1 MPPKKKN
8 STASQFES
16 EKVEAVDF
24 SGMTQEQLIAA
35 LMSSSDQLKKESAA
49 RKQLGN
55 EVLDV
60 KGNIRVFCR
69 IRPFLGREKIGQ
81 EEGREKTLVKDIED
95 GTMTIYNPQTK
106 RDKTYT
112 YDAVLQMDSTQQEA
126 FAETKPVVLQI
137 LDGFNVCVFAYGQTG
152 SGKTFTMIGEPGMEG
167 INGQSAAA
175 LFEAATERAET
186 IEDHFQMSMFEIY
199 NEQIND
205 LLGSTGKKLDIKA
218 TGQGMIID
226 GIISEEI
233 TNFSQMNTIQM
244 RGFNARSTGKT
255 NMNEHSSRSH
265 CLTLINVTSRN
276 RITGVTT
283 WGKLYLIDLAGSE
296 RISRSGVSD
305 EGLKEAQHI
314 NTSLSALTTCIL
326 ALHKK
331 EAHIPYRNSKLTH
344 ILQDSL
350 GGSAKT
356 MCFVNIS
363 PSGKPEDA
371 NETESS
377 LRFASRV
384 RKVELGQAKKQVDNS
399 DMVKYKRMYDEAQ
412 GELDE
417 LTGELGLLN
426 EKVAGLE
433 TQNGELTEALGQSDG
448 ELSMLKMEM
457 EDKTKEADESSLK
470 AAATLEELSS
480 VQKELDERT
489 AELEATLE
497 AYGDAQ
503 EEFQKVKNNLET
515 ELEHTKVKMEA
526 LAEAGAALG
535 DQQTALVQLRADKA
549 SAEMKVEQLTS
560 ETATLSDK
568 VKATDAELKRT
579 KQERDEAA
587 AERDEAKAAGSSL
600 SEQRALLEQKLSA
613 ANDHAS
619 ELQESAGAMAGK
631 MEELESRAPIVREVH
646 VAAPA
651 AAGAPAASSA
661 AGEDVPAGVSHGLTE
676 EEMLQGNTMMTL
688 LDAYTSKVEEQIDA
702 QQKLIVMLNED
713 EEEDDDDEGERE
725 EIMAQLE
732 QQMYETEDEKSAARV
747 KCIAYAREINLIFKR
762 ADDEKAQMQRQYK
775 FQFARAKA
783 AFDVVKDKLMKNI
796 QERASA
802 LKAVRGELE
811 TKEQALRRTQRQKQ
825 EAERG
830 LLEMRGI
837 FEDMKRIEHMKRG
850 CEVLKYHQAGGA
862 PQIRWLQLAHD
873 ESEVRWAE
881 NRKSSSWSSIPV
893 REVQDV
899 IIGWE
904 SAVFKKCP
912 RDLLEKPWKCISIMS
927 EKRTFDCSLKTEDD
941 VITWCRGI
949 MALVCI
955 RPGRT
960 APTVDSMRKRMLMCR
975 ESFEQGR

>member
-1 MPPKKKN
+1 M
-8 STASQFES
+8 
-16 EKVEAVDF
+16 
-24 SGMTQEQLIAA
+24 G
-35 LMSSSDQLKKESAA
+35 
-49 RKQLGN
+49 
-55 EVLDV
+55 
-60 KGNIRVFCR
+60 
-69 IRPFLGREKIGQ
+69 
-81 EEGREKTLVKDIED
+81 
-95 GTMTIYNPQTK
+95 
-106 RDKTYT
+106 
-112 YDAVLQMDSTQQEA
+112 
-126 FAETKPVVLQI
+126 
-137 LDGFNVCVFAYGQTG
+137 
-152 SGKTFTMIGEPGMEG
+152 
-167 INGQSAAA
+167 
-175 LFEAATERAET
+175 
-186 IEDHFQMSMFEIY
+186 
-199 NEQIND
+199 
-205 LLGSTGKKLDIKA
+205 
-218 TGQGMIID
+218 
-226 GIISEEI
+226 
-233 TNFSQMNTIQM
+233 
-244 RGFNARSTGKT
+244 
-255 NMNEHSSRSH
+255 
-265 CLTLINVTSRN
+265 
-276 RITGVTT
+276 
-283 WGKLYLIDLAGSE
+283 
-296 RISRSGVSD
+296 SD

-331 EAHIPYRNSKLTH
+331 EAHIPYRNPKLTH
-344 ILQDSL
+344 ILQDSV

-363 PSGKPEDA
+363 PSGKAEDA

-384 RKVELGQAKKQVDNS
+384 RKVELGQAKKLVDNS

-579 KQERDEAA
+579 K

-747 KCIAYAREINLIFKR
+747 
-762 ADDEKAQMQRQYK
+762 
-775 FQFARAKA
+775 
-783 AFDVVKDKLMKNI
+783 
-796 QERASA
+796 SA
-802 LKAVRGELE
+802 L
-811 TKEQALRRTQRQKQ
+811 
-825 EAERG
+825 
-830 LLEMRGI
+830 
-837 FEDMKRIEHMKRG
+837 HM
-850 CEVLKYHQAGGA
+850 
-862 PQIRWLQLAHD
+862 
-873 ESEVRWAE
+873 
-881 NRKSSSWSSIPV
+881 
-893 REVQDV
+893 
-899 IIGWE
+899 
-904 SAVFKKCP
+904 
-912 RDLLEKPWKCISIMS
+912 
-927 EKRTFDCSLKTEDD
+927 
-941 VITWCRGI
+941 
-949 MALVCI
+949 LV
-955 RPGRT
+955 
-960 APTVDSMRKRMLMCR
+960 
-975 ESFEQGR
+975 

>member
-1 MPPKKKN
+1 
-8 STASQFES
+8 
-16 EKVEAVDF
+16 
-24 SGMTQEQLIAA
+24 
-35 LMSSSDQLKKESAA
+35 
-49 RKQLGN
+49 
-55 EVLDV
+55 
-60 KGNIRVFCR
+60 
-69 IRPFLGREKIGQ
+69 
-81 EEGREKTLVKDIED
+81 
-95 GTMTIYNPQTK
+95 
-106 RDKTYT
+106 
-112 YDAVLQMDSTQQEA
+112 
-126 FAETKPVVLQI
+126 
-137 LDGFNVCVFAYGQTG
+137 
-152 SGKTFTMIGEPGMEG
+152 
-167 INGQSAAA
+167 
-175 LFEAATERAET
+175 
-186 IEDHFQMSMFEIY
+186 
-199 NEQIND
+199 
-205 LLGSTGKKLDIKA
+205 
-218 TGQGMIID
+218 
-226 GIISEEI
+226 
-233 TNFSQMNTIQM
+233 
-244 RGFNARSTGKT
+244 
-255 NMNEHSSRSH
+255 
-265 CLTLINVTSRN
+265 
-276 RITGVTT
+276 
-283 WGKLYLIDLAGSE
+283 
-296 RISRSGVSD
+296 
-305 EGLKEAQHI
+305 
-314 NTSLSALTTCIL
+314 
-326 ALHKK
+326 
-331 EAHIPYRNSKLTH
+331 
-344 ILQDSL
+344 
-350 GGSAKT
+350 
-356 MCFVNIS
+356 
-363 PSGKPEDA
+363 
-371 NETESS
+371 
-377 LRFASRV
+377 
-384 RKVELGQAKKQVDNS
+384 
-399 DMVKYKRMYDEAQ
+399 
-412 GELDE
+412 
-417 LTGELGLLN
+417 
-426 EKVAGLE
+426 
-433 TQNGELTEALGQSDG
+433 
-448 ELSMLKMEM
+448 
-457 EDKTKEADESSLK
+457 
-470 AAATLEELSS
+470 
-480 VQKELDERT
+480 
-489 AELEATLE
+489 
-497 AYGDAQ
+497 
-503 EEFQKVKNNLET
+503 
-515 ELEHTKVKMEA
+515 
-526 LAEAGAALG
+526 
-535 DQQTALVQLRADKA
+535 
-549 SAEMKVEQLTS
+549 
-560 ETATLSDK
+560 
-568 VKATDAELKRT
+568 
-579 KQERDEAA
+579 
-587 AERDEAKAAGSSL
+587 
-600 SEQRALLEQKLSA
+600 
-613 ANDHAS
+613 
-619 ELQESAGAMAGK
+619 
-631 MEELESRAPIVREVH
+631 

-651 AAGAPAASSA
+651 AA
-661 AGEDVPAGVSHGLTE
+661 AGEALAHGLTE

-960 APTVDSMRKRMLMCR
+960 APTVDSMRKRMLMYR

>member
-1 MPPKKKN
+1 
-8 STASQFES
+8 
-16 EKVEAVDF
+16 
-24 SGMTQEQLIAA
+24 
-35 LMSSSDQLKKESAA
+35 
-49 RKQLGN
+49 
-55 EVLDV
+55 
-60 KGNIRVFCR
+60 
-69 IRPFLGREKIGQ
+69 
-81 EEGREKTLVKDIED
+81 
-95 GTMTIYNPQTK
+95 
-106 RDKTYT
+106 
-112 YDAVLQMDSTQQEA
+112 
-126 FAETKPVVLQI
+126 
-137 LDGFNVCVFAYGQTG
+137 
-152 SGKTFTMIGEPGMEG
+152 
-167 INGQSAAA
+167 
-175 LFEAATERAET
+175 
-186 IEDHFQMSMFEIY
+186 
-199 NEQIND
+199 
-205 LLGSTGKKLDIKA
+205 
-218 TGQGMIID
+218 
-226 GIISEEI
+226 
-233 TNFSQMNTIQM
+233 
-244 RGFNARSTGKT
+244 
-255 NMNEHSSRSH
+255 
-265 CLTLINVTSRN
+265 
-276 RITGVTT
+276 
-283 WGKLYLIDLAGSE
+283 
-296 RISRSGVSD
+296 
-305 EGLKEAQHI
+305 
-314 NTSLSALTTCIL
+314 
-326 ALHKK
+326 
-331 EAHIPYRNSKLTH
+331 
-344 ILQDSL
+344 
-350 GGSAKT
+350 

-363 PSGKPEDA
+363 PSGKAEDA

-515 ELEHTKVKMEA
+515 
-526 LAEAGAALG
+526 
-535 DQQTALVQLRADKA
+535 
-549 SAEMKVEQLTS
+549 
-560 ETATLSDK
+560 ATLSDK

-579 KQERDEAA
+579 KQDRDEAA

-837 FEDMKRIEHMKRG
+837 FEDMKRIEHMRRG

-927 EKRTFDCSLKTEDD
+927 VKRTFDCSLKTEDD

-960 APTVDSMRKRMLMCR
+960 APTVDSMRKRMLMYR

>member
-1 MPPKKKN
+1 
-8 STASQFES
+8 
-16 EKVEAVDF
+16 V
-24 SGMTQEQLIAA
+24 
-35 LMSSSDQLKKESAA
+35 
-49 RKQLGN
+49 
-55 EVLDV
+55 
-60 KGNIRVFCR
+60 
-69 IRPFLGREKIGQ
+69 
-81 EEGREKTLVKDIED
+81 
-95 GTMTIYNPQTK
+95 
-106 RDKTYT
+106 
-112 YDAVLQMDSTQQEA
+112 
-126 FAETKPVVLQI
+126 
-137 LDGFNVCVFAYGQTG
+137 
-152 SGKTFTMIGEPGMEG
+152 
-167 INGQSAAA
+167 
-175 LFEAATERAET
+175 
-186 IEDHFQMSMFEIY
+186 
-199 NEQIND
+199 
-205 LLGSTGKKLDIKA
+205 
-218 TGQGMIID
+218 
-226 GIISEEI
+226 
-233 TNFSQMNTIQM
+233 
-244 RGFNARSTGKT
+244 
-255 NMNEHSSRSH
+255 
-265 CLTLINVTSRN
+265 
-276 RITGVTT
+276 
-283 WGKLYLIDLAGSE
+283 
-296 RISRSGVSD
+296 
-305 EGLKEAQHI
+305 
-314 NTSLSALTTCIL
+314 
-326 ALHKK
+326 
-331 EAHIPYRNSKLTH
+331 
-344 ILQDSL
+344 
-350 GGSAKT
+350 
-356 MCFVNIS
+356 
-363 PSGKPEDA
+363 
-371 NETESS
+371 
-377 LRFASRV
+377 
-384 RKVELGQAKKQVDNS
+384 
-399 DMVKYKRMYDEAQ
+399 
-412 GELDE
+412 LDE
-417 LTGELGLLN
+417 LSGELSLLN

-503 EEFQKVKNNLET
+503 EEFQKVKNNLER
-515 ELEHTKVKMEA
+515 ELEHAKVKMQA
-526 LAEAGAALG
+526 LEEAGAALG
-535 DQQTALVQLRADKA
+535 DQQSEMVQLRADKA
-549 SAEMKVEQLTS
+549 SAEMKVEQLSS
-560 ETATLSDK
+560 EAAALSDK
-568 VKATDAELKRT
+568 VKASDAELKRT
-579 KQERDEAA
+579 KQERDEAI
-587 AERDEAKAAGSSL
+587 AERDEAKAQGSSL

-613 ANDHAS
+613 ANDRSS
-619 ELQESAGAMAGK
+619 ELEESAGAMAGK
-631 MEELESRAPIVREVH
+631 MEELEARAPVEKVVH

-651 AAGAPAASSA
+651 AA
-661 AGEDVPAGVSHGLTE
+661 AGEALAHGLTE

-960 APTVDSMRKRMLMCR
+960 APTVDSMRKRMLMYR